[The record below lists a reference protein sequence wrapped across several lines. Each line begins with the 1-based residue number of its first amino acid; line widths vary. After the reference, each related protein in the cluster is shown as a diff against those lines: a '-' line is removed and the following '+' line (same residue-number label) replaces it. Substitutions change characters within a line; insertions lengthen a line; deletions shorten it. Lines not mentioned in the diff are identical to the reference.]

1 MGFASGMSAGSAAAQ
16 RAVDTFTNSRDRM
29 DRANRQK
36 KVDDLSA
43 QLESG
48 QVETGFQAPT
58 AQFGVTDGPAPRMA
72 GLSLGQQAPMGGVTV
87 GDMSGAPTATGLD
100 VNVPLAK
107 GSRKRSRA
115 ETEALLGQIALAK
128 GDHAGYATSLDR
140 VRVAEMGQLDDEVA
154 KTPLTDIEA
163 LLTQT
168 NTNQS
173 NLPVL
178 YTGKDKN
185 GYEVT
190 LLGDGSEPGGKF
202 KLNEA
207 QLRGLYRA
215 QKLAEAGYGAES
227 LAAMTGAHKEIGEHI
242 ARYNGLVS
250 QNVQGGNTAMRYGN
264 QDKHN
269 ADTLASQEAYR
280 KEQGRLGWAKL
291 QQDGA
296 HQAAVRGGIRAQGR
310 QYQVED
316 GNGRRGLFT
325 PTRFDKD
332 GLALLPEGYR
342 YVTEDGQGGRG
353 GADAGLKVNSDGS
366 VIQNGVLYVPG
377 TDGTYKP
384 AKGLGPSAL
393 DKALGA
399 LKAGGGVPAPERG
412 MPFIG
417 EPSPGFRFASQQ
429 EMRSQPAVNPDN
441 LERVSERG
449 WLGGVNYKYLDRST
463 GKSYSVDEYNQM
475 LSN

>member
-16 RAVDTFTNSRDRM
+16 RAVDAFTNSRDRM

-43 QLESG
+43 QLE
-48 QVETGFQAPT
+48 QDRVDTGLQAPT

-72 GLSLGQQAPMGGVTV
+72 GLSLGQQAPTGDVTV
-87 GDMSGAPTATGLD
+87 GSMSGAPAATGLD
-100 VNVPLAK
+100 VNVPLAR

-115 ETEALLGQIALAK
+115 ETEGLLGQIALAK

-140 VRVAEMGQLDDEVA
+140 VRIAEMSQLDDEVA
-154 KTPLTDIEA
+154 KTPLTDIEG
-163 LLTQT
+163 LLTKT

-190 LLGDGSEPGGKF
+190 LLGDGSEPGSKF

-227 LAAMTGAHKEIGEHI
+227 MAALTSAHKEIGEHI

-250 QNVQGGNTAMRYGN
+250 QNVQGSNTAMRYGN

-269 ADTLASQEAYR
+269 ADTLASQEAHR

-291 QQDGA
+291 QQDKE
-296 HQAAVRGGIRAQGR
+296 HQAAVRAAASDRRSGDLREFVDGKGNTVLIDAGAVPRRDDGSLALPAGLLPKTVRPQLSQAERYKLAVDYATNNSIPLGEALL
-310 QYQVED
+310 QVESLYATQSGGAPGAGD
-316 GNGRRGLFT
+316 GNPLVIPGLQAENKARQQPAPVRAPVQLPPAMTLRQAQEAANRTNPPRDLRGLVLEQQGSGSY
-325 PTRFDKD
+325 PGLEYLTR
-332 GLALLPEGYR
+332 
-342 YVTEDGQGGRG
+342 
-353 GADAGLKVNSDGS
+353 
-366 VIQNGVLYVPG
+366 
-377 TDGTYKP
+377 
-384 AKGLGPSAL
+384 
-393 DKALGA
+393 
-399 LKAGGGVPAPERG
+399 
-412 MPFIG
+412 
-417 EPSPGFRFASQQ
+417 
-429 EMRSQPAVNPDN
+429 
-441 LERVSERG
+441 
-449 WLGGVNYKYLDRST
+449 
-463 GKSYSVDEYNQM
+463 
-475 LSN
+475 

>member
-16 RAVDTFTNSRDRM
+16 RAVDAFTNSRDRM

-48 QVETGFQAPT
+48 QVETGLQAPT
-58 AQFGVTDGPAPRMA
+58 AQFGATDGPAPRMA
-72 GLSLGQQAPMGGVTV
+72 GLSLGQQAPTGDITV
-87 GDMSGAPTATGLD
+87 GSMSGTPTATGLD

-115 ETEALLGQIALAK
+115 ETETLLGQIALAK

-140 VRVAEMGQLDDEVA
+140 VRIAEMGQLDDEVA
-154 KTPLTDIEA
+154 KTPLADIEG

-291 QQDGA
+291 QQDKE
-296 HQAAVRGGIRAQGR
+296 HQAAVRTAASDRRTADLREFVDGKGNTVLIDAGAVPRKGDGSLALPAGLLPKTVRPQLSQAERYKLAVDYATNNSIPLGEALL
-310 QYQVED
+310 QVESLYATQSGGAPGAGD
-316 GNGRRGLFT
+316 GNPLVIPGLQAENKARQQPAPVRAPVQLPPAMTLRQAQEAANRTNPPRDLRGLVLEQQGSGSY
-325 PTRFDKD
+325 PGLEYLTR
-332 GLALLPEGYR
+332 
-342 YVTEDGQGGRG
+342 
-353 GADAGLKVNSDGS
+353 
-366 VIQNGVLYVPG
+366 
-377 TDGTYKP
+377 
-384 AKGLGPSAL
+384 
-393 DKALGA
+393 
-399 LKAGGGVPAPERG
+399 
-412 MPFIG
+412 
-417 EPSPGFRFASQQ
+417 
-429 EMRSQPAVNPDN
+429 
-441 LERVSERG
+441 
-449 WLGGVNYKYLDRST
+449 
-463 GKSYSVDEYNQM
+463 
-475 LSN
+475 

>member
-1 MGFASGMSAGSAAAQ
+1 MSAGSAAAQ
-16 RAVDTFTNSRDRM
+16 RAVDAFTNSRDRM

-36 KVDDLSA
+36 KVDDLTA
-43 QLESG
+43 QLERD
-48 QVETGFQAPT
+48 QVETGLQAPT
-58 AQFGVTDGPAPRMA
+58 AQFGATDGPAPRMA
-72 GLSLGQQAPMGGVTV
+72 GLSLGQQAPTGDVTV

-100 VNVPLAK
+100 VSVPLAK

-115 ETEALLGQIALAK
+115 ETEGLLGQIALAK

-140 VRVAEMGQLDDEVA
+140 VRIAEMSQLDDEVA
-154 KTPLTDIEA
+154 KTPLADIEG

-227 LAAMTGAHKEIGEHI
+227 MAATISAHKEIGEHI

-250 QNVQGGNTAMRYGN
+250 QNVQGSNTAMRYGN

-269 ADTLASQEAYR
+269 DATLAENVRNNKVREGLSRQQLAQQAAYQAKALAAQRDRRSGDLREFVDGKGNTVLIDAGAVPRKEDGSLALPAGLLPKTVRPQLSQAERYKLAVDYATNNSIPLGEALLQVESLYATQSGGAGGAGNPLVIPGLQAENAARQQPAPVRAPVQLPPAMTLRQAQEAANR
-280 KEQGRLGWAKL
+280 TNPPRDL
-291 QQDGA
+291 
-296 HQAAVRGGIRAQGR
+296 
-310 QYQVED
+310 
-316 GNGRRGLFT
+316 RGLVLEQQGSGSY
-325 PTRFDKD
+325 PGLEYLTR
-332 GLALLPEGYR
+332 
-342 YVTEDGQGGRG
+342 
-353 GADAGLKVNSDGS
+353 
-366 VIQNGVLYVPG
+366 
-377 TDGTYKP
+377 
-384 AKGLGPSAL
+384 
-393 DKALGA
+393 
-399 LKAGGGVPAPERG
+399 
-412 MPFIG
+412 
-417 EPSPGFRFASQQ
+417 
-429 EMRSQPAVNPDN
+429 
-441 LERVSERG
+441 
-449 WLGGVNYKYLDRST
+449 
-463 GKSYSVDEYNQM
+463 
-475 LSN
+475 

>member
-1 MGFASGMSAGSAAAQ
+1 MSAGSAAAQ
-16 RAVDTFTNSRDRM
+16 RAVDAFTNSRDRM

-36 KVDDLSA
+36 KVDDLTA
-43 QLESG
+43 QLEGG

-58 AQFGVTDGPAPRMA
+58 AQFGATDGPAPRMA
-72 GLSLGQQAPMGGVTV
+72 GLSIGQQAPVGDVTV
-87 GDMSGAPTATGLD
+87 GGMSGAPTATGLE

-107 GSRKRSRA
+107 GTRKRTRA

-140 VRVAEMGQLDDEVA
+140 VRIAEMSQLDDEIA
-154 KTPLTDIEA
+154 KTPLADIEG
-163 LLTQT
+163 LLTKT

-185 GYEVT
+185 GYEIT
-190 LLGDGSEPGGKF
+190 LLGDGGEPDSKF

-250 QNVQGGNTAMRYGN
+250 QNAQNNNTAMRYGN

-280 KEQGRLGWAKL
+280 KEQGRLGWARL
-291 QQDGA
+291 NQDGA
-296 HQAAVRGGIRAQGR
+296 HQRRMLEAQRDRRSGNLMEFVDAKGNTVLIDTGAAPRGADGVVGLPTGLTPKTVHPQLTPAERYKLAVDYAKDSGIKLG
-310 QYQVED
+310 E
-316 GNGRRGLFT
+316 
-325 PTRFDKD
+325 
-332 GLALLPEGYR
+332 ALLE
-342 YVTEDGQGGRG
+342 VE
-353 GADAGLKVNSDGS
+353 S
-366 VIQNGVLYVPG
+366 LY
-377 TDGTYKP
+377 
-384 AKGLGPSAL
+384 AAQS
-393 DKALGA
+393 
-399 LKAGGGVPAPERG
+399 GGVPGAGGAGNPLVIPEAQAENKAR
-412 MPFIG
+412 
-417 EPSPGFRFASQQ
+417 Q
-429 EMRSQPAVNPDN
+429 QPAPAPRQPAQLPPAMTLRQAQEAANRTNPPRDLSGLVLN
-441 LERVSERG
+441 PHGGSAYPGLE
-449 WLGGVNYKYLDRST
+449 YLTR
-463 GKSYSVDEYNQM
+463 
-475 LSN
+475 

>member
-1 MGFASGMSAGSAAAQ
+1 MGFASGMSAGSGAAQ
-16 RAVDTFTNSRDRM
+16 RAVDAFTNSRDRM

-36 KVDDLSA
+36 KVDDLTA
-43 QLESG
+43 QLERD
-48 QVETGFQAPT
+48 QVDTGFQAPT
-58 AQFGVTDGPAPRMA
+58 AQFGATDGPAPRMA

-87 GDMSGAPTATGLD
+87 GDMTGAPTATGLD

-115 ETEALLGQIALAK
+115 ETEGLLGQIALAK

-154 KTPLTDIEA
+154 KTPLADIEG

-190 LLGDGSEPGGKF
+190 LLGDGGEPNSKF

-227 LAAMTGAHKEIGEHI
+227 MAAMTGAHKEIGEHI

-250 QNVQGGNTAMRYGN
+250 QNAQNNNTAMRYGN
-264 QDKHN
+264 QDEHN
-269 ADTLASQEAYR
+269 DATLAENVRNNKVREGLSRAQLASQERDRKDNANYR
-280 KEQGRLGWAKL
+280 AQQTQLARLGATRYERG
-291 QQDGA
+291 QDGNTYA
-296 HQAAVRGGIRAQGR
+296 
-310 QYQVED
+310 
-316 GNGRRGLFT
+316 LT
-325 PTRFDKD
+325 PTMT
-332 GLALLPEGYR
+332 P
-342 YVTEDGQGGRG
+342 Q
-353 GADAGLKVNSDGS
+353 GLKF
-366 VIQNGVLYVPG
+366 
-377 TDGTYKP
+377 
-384 AKGLGPSAL
+384 
-393 DKALGA
+393 
-399 LKAGGGVPAPERG
+399 ERQ
-412 MPFIG
+412 M
-417 EPSPGFRFASQQ
+417 
-429 EMRSQPAVNPDN
+429 VNPDGIQFQKPFDPKEYAATVASFAEAN
-441 LERVSERG
+441 GGRLEAEETP
-449 WLGGVNYKYLDRST
+449 GGGLTLVLTLPLDHPADDGPAEDDQR
-463 GKSYSVDEYNQM
+463 
-475 LSN
+475 

>member
-16 RAVDTFTNSRDRM
+16 RAVDAFTNSRDRM

-43 QLESG
+43 QLEQG
-48 QVETGFQAPT
+48 QVETGLQAPT
-58 AQFGVTDGPAPRMA
+58 AQFGATDGPAPRMA
-72 GLSLGQQAPMGGVTV
+72 GLSLGQQAPVGDITV
-87 GDMSGAPTATGLD
+87 GDMSGAPAATGLD

-115 ETEALLGQIALAK
+115 ETEGLLGQIALAK

-140 VRVAEMGQLDDEVA
+140 VRIAEMSQLDDEVA
-154 KTPLTDIEA
+154 KTPLADIEG
-163 LLTQT
+163 LLTKT

-190 LLGDGSEPGGKF
+190 LLGDGGEPNSKF

-250 QNVQGGNTAMRYGN
+250 QNVQGNNTATRYGN

-280 KEQGRLGWAKL
+280 KEQGRLGWARL
-291 QQDGA
+291 NQDGA
-296 HQAAVRGGIRAQGR
+296 HQKRMLEAQR
-310 QYQVED
+310 D
-316 GNGRRGLFT
+316 RRSGNLMEFV
-325 PTRFDKD
+325 DKD
-332 GLALLPEGYR
+332 GKTVLIDTGAAPRGVDGVVGLPAGLMPKTVRPQLSPAERYKLAIDYATNNSVDLGEALLRIENLYAAQNGGAPG
-342 YVTEDGQGGRG
+342 GGGAQGNPLVIPGLQAENAARQQPAPVRAPVQLPPAMTLRQAQEAANRTNPPRDLSGLVLDQQRG
-353 GADAGLKVNSDGS
+353 GSYPGL
-366 VIQNGVLYVPG
+366 
-377 TDGTYKP
+377 
-384 AKGLGPSAL
+384 
-393 DKALGA
+393 
-399 LKAGGGVPAPERG
+399 E
-412 MPFIG
+412 
-417 EPSPGFRFASQQ
+417 
-429 EMRSQPAVNPDN
+429 
-441 LERVSERG
+441 
-449 WLGGVNYKYLDRST
+449 YLTR
-463 GKSYSVDEYNQM
+463 
-475 LSN
+475 

>member
-16 RAVDTFTNSRDRM
+16 RAVDAFTNSRDRM

-43 QLESG
+43 QLERD
-48 QVETGFQAPT
+48 QVETGLQAPT

-72 GLSLGQQAPMGGVTV
+72 GLSLGQQAPTGDITV
-87 GDMSGAPTATGLD
+87 GSMSGAPTATGLD
-100 VNVPLAK
+100 VSVPLAK

-115 ETEALLGQIALAK
+115 ETEGLLGQIALAK
-128 GDHAGYATSLDR
+128 GDHSGYATSLDR

-154 KTPLTDIEA
+154 KTPLADIEG

-250 QNVQGGNTAMRYGN
+250 QNVQGSNTAMRYGN

-332 GLALLPEGYR
+332 GLALLPDGYR

-377 TDGTYKP
+377 SDGTYKP

-417 EPSPGFRFASQQ
+417 EPSPGFRFASQK

-441 LERVSERG
+441 LERVSKRG
-449 WLGGVNYKYLDRST
+449 MFGGVNYEYLDRAT